1 MAMFMTY
8 RGIFGSRENNKW
20 EAVILCERDSA
31 PAEIGALSFT
41 GDEPLVIEWPERTKD
56 EPICGST
63 ATLNLLSPGDRTYID
78 LYSIEVGRVRLDVYR
93 NDVLYWSGMLDPE
106 FYEEPYS
113 MMKDYEVTLTFS
125 DFGILERLKYNLAGF
140 KTLRELVDYAIGR
153 TGIMFTRID
162 EQYISTMFADGNSPL
177 QLSELSV
184 RSDNFYDEDGEALSL
199 RDVLDGFMRPL
210 GLKMIQRGGVVWI
223 FDLNGLRT
231 AAASS
236 KVEWMGEDQMLGVDK
251 VYNNVRITWSPYVQK
266 DKLLPEDCWTEPVD
280 PNKVNPNNRNPYPEE
295 LNLPPNMQLLSYHYS
310 YDRDRIIEGTN
321 VGFSLWLSSIGKND
335 NVVIN
340 NTAAKYYKIVPNIDG
355 EESEGIA
362 LIWPAFESYYEVVHE
377 EFPRVRDYLIFG
389 CACSLYG
396 LNIQSLKSQSTMGG
410 CGDKIFTSRKAWL
423 PPISGTGSSKL
434 RLRVTLPMLMDCRFN
449 PFESAKNLEAINMSE
464 IFYLYEHFKPFEE
477 LVYIY
482 NHYRSLNHEDSI
494 NEWNAKGNLIYV
506 PVTIKYQPDGSDDIY
521 VWTNRSI
528 INRGSD
534 NNPANLSEINQTLG
548 VWRLYNQLQ
557 DAAPAQ
563 DQFGWL
569 CYCDKDRDGEKSGV
583 LGWKNNRQALTTK
596 TGNDIPTIIRTM
608 PDGQYIPYP
617 VIKGYTGGGQIWME
631 VRSGKWIIS
640 DGTDGTELLDDS
652 IYDTGLWNDKHLS
665 FILFKLPQ
673 LEVVRAA
680 MFDMDLDDED
690 VEYAATLNSAAK
702 EDLEIETVC
711 GSREGGYPMARGA
724 YFLSSD
730 YSQVTR
736 LKRAGRTASIEQLL
750 IGTLFSQYAKRHTKL
765 TGTTELP
772 GNTLLLYREAM
783 QPQDTRFLLTAAVE
797 DCGEDLCEST
807 VVELSP
813 DEYDKA

>member
-8 RGIFGSRENNKW
+8 RGVFGSRDHNKW

-41 GDEPLVIEWPERTKD
+41 DDEPLVIEWPERTKD

-78 LYSIEVGRVRLDVYR
+78 LYSIEVGRVRLDVYK
-93 NDVLYWSGMLDPE
+93 NDVLYWSGMMDPE

-125 DFGILERLKYNLAGF
+125 DFGILERLKYNFAGF
-140 KTLRELVDYAIGR
+140 KTLKELVDYAIGR
-153 TGIMFTRID
+153 IGIMFTRID

-231 AAASS
+231 SAPSS
-236 KVEWMGEDQMLGVDK
+236 KVEWMSGDQVLSVDK

-266 DKLLPEDCWTEPVD
+266 DKLLPEDCWTEPAD
-280 PNKVNPNNRNPYPEE
+280 SNRTHLKNLQPEAVGNC
-295 LNLPPNMQLLSYHYS
+295 LLLSYHYS
-310 YDRDRIIEGTN
+310 YDRERILDDSTN
-321 VGFSLWLSSIGKND
+321 VGFSLWLSQLGNSNNI
-335 NVVIN
+335 VIN
-340 NTAAKYYKIVPNIDG
+340 DSEARYFRIVPNIDG
-355 EESEGIA
+355 EESEGVA
-362 LIWPAFESYYEVVHE
+362 LIWPAMEWFYIHQSGSVNGQS
-377 EFPRVRDYLIFG
+377 FDDIICGFKTF
-389 CACSLYG
+389 LYG
-396 LNIQSLKSQSTMGG
+396 LGLQKLKSQSTLGG
-410 CGDKIFTSRKAWL
+410 CGDKLFTSRKCWI
-423 PPISGTGSSKL
+423 PPVSIGDGKKL
-434 RLRVTLPMLMDCRFN
+434 RLRITLPLLMDCRYN
-449 PFESAKNLEAINMSE
+449 PFEGAKNLSAENLHLLNAEGRRVYAGFGS
-464 IFYLYEHFKPFEE
+464 LDHEE
-477 LVYIY
+477 S
-482 NHYRSLNHEDSI
+482 NNK
-494 NEWNAKGNLIYV
+494 WNAEGNFIYV

-521 VWTNRSI
+521 VWTNRKV
-528 INRGSD
+528 INRGTN
-534 NNPANLSEINQTLG
+534 NNPSNWTDFNKTLG
-548 VWRLYNQLQ
+548 EWKIYNSSQ
-557 DAAPAQ
+557 DDAPGQ

-617 VIKGYTGGGQIWME
+617 VIDGYTGGGQIWME

-640 DGTDGTELLDDS
+640 DGTELLDDS
-652 IYDTGLWNDKHLS
+652 IHDTGLWDNKHLS
-665 FILFKLPQ
+665 FILFKMPQ

-680 MFDMDLDDED
+680 QFDMDLDDED

-702 EDLEIETVC
+702 ENLEIETIC
-711 GSREGGYPMARGA
+711 GGRDGGYPMARGA
-724 YFLSSD
+724 YFLSSNF
-730 YSQVTR
+730 SQVTR
-736 LKRAGRTASIEQLL
+736 LKRAGRISSIEQLL

-765 TGTTELP
+765 TGTTEMP
-772 GNTLLLYREAM
+772 GDTLLIYREAM
-783 QPQDTRFLLTAAVE
+783 QPQDTRFMLTAAVE

>member
-8 RGIFGSRENNKW
+8 RGVFGSSDKNKW
-20 EAVILCERDSA
+20 EAVISCERDSA

-41 GDEPLVIEWPERTKD
+41 GDEPLVIEWPERAKD

-140 KTLRELVDYAIGR
+140 KTLKELVDYAIGR
-153 TGIMFTRID
+153 SGIMFTRID

-231 AAASS
+231 AAVSS

-251 VYNNVRITWSPYVQK
+251 VFNNVRITWSAYAACH
-266 DKLLPEDCWTEPVD
+266 KLLPDGCWTEETD
-280 PNKVNPNNRNPYPEE
+280 A
-295 LNLPPNMQLLSYHYS
+295 NLKNLRETPQIVGRCQILSYHLSHNLDDWPDSTDAGFTLWISAYGKAS
-310 YDRDRIIEGTN
+310 NVEINDPRARFFKIIPQ
-321 VGFSLWLSSIGKND
+321 ND
-335 NVVIN
+335 
-340 NTAAKYYKIVPNIDG
+340 G
-355 EESEGIA
+355 SESEGVA
-362 LIWPAFESYYEVVHE
+362 VYWTGFNGSHTHTDGDHFLWWELPGSDGWGFHY
-377 EFPRVRDYLIFG
+377 PN
-389 CACSLYG
+389 YG
-396 LNIQSLKSQSTMGG
+396 LPLSALKSNTLDNPAGG
-410 CGDKIFTSRKAWL
+410 KIFTSGRSWL
-423 PPISGTGSSKL
+423 PPVRQEDNL
-434 RLRVTLPMLMDCRFN
+434 LLRVTLPMLMDNRFN
-449 PFESAKNLEAINMSE
+449 PFEGAVNLYDTRNAAVKQEDT
-464 IFYLYEHFKPFEE
+464 
-477 LVYIY
+477 Y
-482 NHYRSLNHEDSI
+482 NK
-494 NEWNAKGNLIYV
+494 WQAVGNFIYV
-506 PVTIKYQPDGSDDIY
+506 PVVIKYKPDDSDDIY
-521 VWTNRSI
+521 VWTNRDCL
-528 INRGSD
+528 REVVWQGSHIVPRNYRSLD
-534 NNPANLSEINQTLG
+534 KPYGLPSPLGKWVLLGPDTEANPT
-548 VWRLYNQLQ
+548 RY
-557 DAAPAQ
+557 
-563 DQFGWL
+563 GWL
-569 CYCDKDRDGEKSGV
+569 CYCDSERDGDKSGV
-583 LGWKNNRQALTTK
+583 TGWHNNRQALPTR
-596 TGNDIPTIIRTM
+596 TGDISTMIRKL

-617 VIKGYTGGGQIWME
+617 VIPGHESGGTIWME
-631 VRSGKWIIS
+631 VRGGAWIIS
-640 DGTDGTELLDDS
+640 DGTTRMDIDIE
-652 IYDTGLWNDKHLS
+652 DTGLWTDETIS
-665 FILFKLPQ
+665 FILFQLPQ
-673 LEVVRAA
+673 LKVVRAA

-702 EDLEIETVC
+702 EDLEIETIC
-711 GSREGGYPMARGA
+711 GSRDGGYPMARGA
-724 YFLSSD
+724 YFLSSN

-736 LKRAGRTASIEQLL
+736 LKRAGRIASIEQLL

-765 TGTTELP
+765 TGTTKLP
-772 GNTLLLYREAM
+772 GDTLLIYREAM
-783 QPQDTRFLLTAAVE
+783 QPQDTRFMLTAAVE

>member
-1 MAMFMTY
+1 MAMFITY
-8 RGIFGSRENNKW
+8 RGVFGSRDKNKW
-20 EAVILCERDSA
+20 EAVISCERDSA

-41 GDEPLVIEWPERTKD
+41 DDEPLVIEWPEKAKD

-140 KTLRELVDYAIGR
+140 KTLKELVDYAIGR
-153 TGIMFTRID
+153 SGIMFTRID

-231 AAASS
+231 SAASS

-251 VYNNVRITWSPYVQK
+251 VFNNVRITWSPYVQK

-280 PNKVNPNNRNPYPEE
+280 PNKVNINTQNPHPDI
-295 LNLPPNMQLLSYHYS
+295 LNLPAHLDLISYHYS
-310 YDRDRIIEGTN
+310 YDREQLIDNTN
-321 VGFSLWLSSIGKND
+321 VGFSLWLSSIGKSE
-335 NVVIN
+335 NVIIY
-340 NTAAKYYKIVPNIDG
+340 NTAAKYFRIVPNIDG
-355 EESEGIA
+355 EESEGVA
-362 LIWPAFESYYEVVHE
+362 LIWPAMDWMYQRVHE
-377 EFPRVRDYLIFG
+377 DEPRTRDYDMFG
-389 CACSLYG
+389 CSCVPFYG
-396 LNIQSLKSQSTMGG
+396 LSMQSLKSQSTAGG
-410 CGDKIFTSRKAWL
+410 CGGKIFTSRKAWL
-423 PPISGTGSSKL
+423 PPVSGVGSSKL

-449 PFESAKNLEAINMSE
+449 PFEAAKNIAALNMSE
-464 IFYLYEHFKPFEE
+464 IFHLEKYFVPYEQTLET
-477 LVYIY
+477 Y
-482 NHYRSLNHEDSI
+482 NHFQSINHEDST
-494 NEWNAKGNLIYV
+494 NQWNAKGNFIYV
-506 PVTIKYQPDGSDDIY
+506 PVTIKFQPDGSEDIF
-521 VWTNRSI
+521 VWINRKV
-528 INRGSD
+528 INRGSN
-534 NNPANLSEINQTLG
+534 NNPFNWTDFNKTLG
-548 VWRLYNQLQ
+548 EWKPYDPSQ
-557 DAAPAQ
+557 DDAPGQ

-583 LGWKNNRQALTTK
+583 LGWKNNRQALTTR
-596 TGNDIPTIIRTM
+596 TGNDIPIIIRTM

-617 VIKGYTGGGQIWME
+617 VINGHTGGGQIWME
-631 VRSGKWIIS
+631 VRAGKWIIS
-640 DGTDGTELLDDS
+640 DGSELLDDS
-652 IYDTGLWNDKHLS
+652 IYDTGLWNENHLS

-673 LEVVRAA
+673 FEVVSSS

-702 EDLEIETVC
+702 EDLEIETIC
-711 GSREGGYPMARGA
+711 GSRDGGYPMARGA
-724 YFLSSD
+724 YFLSSN
-730 YSQVTR
+730 YSQVTQ
-736 LKRAGRTASIEQLL
+736 LKRAGRIASIEQLL

-772 GNTLLLYREAM
+772 GNTLLIYREAM
-783 QPQDTRFLLTAAVE
+783 QPQETRFLLTAAVE
-797 DCGEDLCEST
+797 DCGEDLCESA

>member
-8 RGIFGSRENNKW
+8 RGVFGSRDNNKW
-20 EAVILCERDSA
+20 EAVISCERDSA

-41 GDEPLVIEWPERTKD
+41 GDEPLVIEWPERAKD

-113 MMKDYEVTLTFS
+113 MMKDYEVSLTFS

-140 KTLRELVDYAIGR
+140 KTLMELVDYAIGR
-153 TGIMFTRID
+153 SGIQLSRID
-162 EQYISTMFADGNSPL
+162 VQYISTMFADGESPL

-199 RDVLDGFMRPL
+199 RDVMDGFMRPL

-223 FDLNGLRT
+223 FDLNGLRI

-236 KVEWMGEDQMLGVDK
+236 KVEWMSEDQVLSVDK
-251 VYNNVRITWSPYVQK
+251 VYNNVKITWSPYVQK
-266 DKLLPEDCWTEPVD
+266 DKILPEDCWTEPVD
-280 PNKVNPNNRNPYPEE
+280 PNKVNLNTLNPRPQG
-295 LNLPPNMQLLSYHYS
+295 LNLPPDMLLLSYHYS
-310 YDRDRIIEGTN
+310 YDRVQLIDETN
-321 VGFSLWLSSIGKND
+321 VGFSLWLSDQGNSD

-340 NTAAKYYKIVPNIDG
+340 NADAKYFKIVPNIDG
-355 EESEGIA
+355 EESEGVA
-362 LIWPAFESYYEVVHE
+362 LSWPALMWVYIHRHIESWYTEDYE
-377 EFPRVRDYLIFG
+377 IFG
-389 CACSLYG
+389 FKAQRYG
-396 LNIQSLKSQSTMGG
+396 MGIQNLKSQSTTGG
-410 CGDKIFTSRKAWL
+410 CGDRIFTSRKAWL
-423 PPISGTGSSKL
+423 PPASTGGKNKL
-434 RLRVTLPMLMDCRFN
+434 RLRITLPMLMDCRYN
-449 PFESAKNLEAINMSE
+449 PFESAKNLAAENLNRLYTDYPDEA
-464 IFYLYEHFKPFEE
+464 Y
-477 LVYIY
+477 YISLGLG
-482 NHYRSLNHEDSI
+482 SLNHEDST
-494 NEWNAKGNLIYV
+494 NQWNAKGNFIYV

-528 INRGSD
+528 INRGAN
-534 NNPANLSEINQTLG
+534 NNPANLREINQTLG
-548 VWRLYNQLQ
+548 AWRLYNQSQ

-596 TGNDIPTIIRTM
+596 TGDDIPTIIRTM

-617 VIKGYTGGGQIWME
+617 VINGHTGGGQIWIE
-631 VRSGKWIIS
+631 VRAGTWIIS
-640 DGTDGTELLDDS
+640 DGSELLNDS
-652 IYDTGLWNDKHLS
+652 IYDTGLWNENHLS

-673 LEVVRAA
+673 FEVVRSS

-702 EDLEIETVC
+702 EDLEIETIC
-711 GSREGGYPMARGA
+711 GSRDGGYPMARGA
-724 YFLSSD
+724 YFLSSN
-730 YSQVTR
+730 YSQVTQ
-736 LKRAGRTASIEQLL
+736 LKRAGRIASIEQLL

-765 TGTTELP
+765 TGTTELQ
-772 GNTLLLYREAM
+772 GNTLLIYHEAM
-783 QPQDTRFLLTAAVE
+783 QPQETRFLQTAAVE

>member
-8 RGIFGSRENNKW
+8 RGIFGSRDNNKW
-20 EAVILCERDSA
+20 EAVISCERDSA

-41 GDEPLVIEWPERTKD
+41 GDEPLVIEWPEKAKD

-78 LYSIEVGRVRLDVYR
+78 LYSIEVGRVRLDVYK
-93 NDVLYWSGMLDPE
+93 NDALYWSGMLDPE

-113 MMKDYEVTLTFS
+113 MLKDYEVSLTFS

-153 TGIMFTRID
+153 SGIQFSRID
-162 EQYISTMFADGNSPL
+162 AQYISTMFAESESPL

-199 RDVLDGFMRPL
+199 RDVMDGFMRPL

-223 FDLNGLRT
+223 FDLNGLRI

-236 KVEWMGEDQMLGVDK
+236 KVEWMSEDQVLSVDK
-251 VYNNVRITWSPYVQK
+251 VYNDVKITWSPYVQK
-266 DKLLPEDCWTEPVD
+266 DKILPEDCWTEPVD
-280 PNKVNPNNRNPYPEE
+280 PNKVNLKELNPHPES
-295 LNLPPNMQLLSYHYS
+295 LNLPSNMLLLSYHYS
-310 YDRDRIIEGTN
+310 YEKERIIEDETN
-321 VGFSLWLSSIGKND
+321 VGFSLWLSEDGKRE
-335 NVVIN
+335 NVQIHN
-340 NTAAKYYKIVPNIDG
+340 PAAKYYRIVPNIDG
-355 EESEGIA
+355 EESEGVAI
-362 LIWPAFESYYEVVHE
+362 IWPAMDWFYIHQTGNVGGQNYDDIIYG
-377 EFPRVRDYLIFG
+377 FKTI
-389 CACSLYG
+389 LYG
-396 LNIQSLKSQSTMGG
+396 IGLQSLKSQSIIGG
-410 CGDKIFTSRKAWL
+410 CGDKIFTSRSAWL
-423 PPISGTGSSKL
+423 PPANGAESRNL
-434 RLRVTLPMLMDCRFN
+434 RLRITLPMLMDCRYN
-449 PFESAKNLEAINMSE
+449 PFEGAKNLSAEKLHLLNEVGRQEYAG
-464 IFYLYEHFKPFEE
+464 FG
-477 LVYIY
+477 
-482 NHYRSLNHEDSI
+482 SLNHEDST
-494 NEWNAKGNLIYV
+494 NQWNAKGNFIYV

-528 INRGSD
+528 INKGTN
-534 NNPANLSEINQTLG
+534 NNPANLREINKTLG
-548 VWRLYNQLQ
+548 AWRLYNQSQ
-557 DAAPAQ
+557 DAAPGQ

-596 TGNDIPTIIRTM
+596 TGDDIPTIIRTM

-617 VIKGYTGGGQIWME
+617 VIDGHTGGGQIWME
-631 VRSGKWIIS
+631 VRAGKWIIS
-640 DGTDGTELLDDS
+640 DGSELLDDS
-652 IYDTGLWNDKHLS
+652 IYDTGLWNEKHLS

-673 LEVVRAA
+673 FEVVRAS

-702 EDLEIETVC
+702 EDLEIETIC

-724 YFLSSD
+724 YFLSSN
-730 YSQVTR
+730 YSQVTQ
-736 LKRAGRTASIEQLL
+736 LKRAGRTASIEQLV

-772 GNTLLLYREAM
+772 GDTLMIYREAM
-783 QPQDTRFLLTAAVE
+783 QPQDSRFLLTAAVE